1 MAIPIIPLVSS
12 VPLAAMVSAP
22 LSATAAPLGA
32 SGGAAF
38 KNMFA
43 DAVQKVDAFQKNAG
57 ASVDRFLTGEGE
69 EIHNVAL
76 ATQRAEFSFELFMQ
90 VRNKMV
96 SAYQEVMRMQV

>member
-1 MAIPIIPLVSS
+1 MAIPVIPLVTS
-12 VPLAAMVSAP
+12 VPFATMVSAP
-22 LSATAAPLGA
+22 LSAAAPLGA

-69 EIHNVAL
+69 EIHSVAL
-76 ATQRAEFSFELFMQ
+76 AAQRAELSFELFMQ